1 VKLVRF
7 QKDTRVFQ
15 GILQDGQV
23 FLVDG
28 CCDKGFKVLQ
38 EAWPQ
43 NEVKLLAPCVP
54 SKVICVGLN
63 YADHAQEMDLVIPKW
78 PVIFMK
84 PSTTVVGPEA
94 EIIYPGQF
102 VRRLDYEG
110 ELAVVIKKV
119 GKNIPE
125 QEALDYVLGY
135 TCANDVTARNLQAKD
150 GQWTVAKSFDTFMP
164 LGPVIETE
172 LSWNELDISC
182 RLNGEIKQQSNTK
195 NLIFGVPFLIHYLS
209 HIMTLLPGDVI
220 ITGTPSGVGAMEIGD
235 EVSVTIEGIGTL
247 TNLVGKA

>member
-1 VKLVRF
+1 
-7 QKDTRVFQ
+7 
-15 GILQDGQV
+15 
-23 FLVDG
+23 
-28 CCDKGFKVLQ
+28 
-38 EAWPQ
+38 
-43 NEVKLLAPCVP
+43 
-54 SKVICVGLN
+54 
-63 YADHAQEMDLVIPKW
+63 
-78 PVIFMK
+78 
-84 PSTTVVGPEA
+84 
-94 EIIYPGQF
+94 
-102 VRRLDYEG
+102 
-110 ELAVVIKKV
+110 LAVVIKKV